1 MLMEGARSIG
11 ALDNHPKKE
20 GAGMSEYP
28 KEEEQ
33 LKDPKPSGVSTNDD
47 NYRGDVGDQGN
58 DIRFAEEEA
67 LIREQSSRSS
77 LSTDEGEYTDADGVR
92 ADRHPEGEYTDADG
106 VRADRHPEGEYTDSE
121 GTQDGQ

>member
-1 MLMEGARSIG
+1 MEGARSIG
-11 ALDNHPKKE
+11 ALVNHPKKE

-28 KEEEQ
+28 NEQEQ

-67 LIREQSSRSS
+67 LIREQSSPSE
-77 LSTDEGEYTDADGVR
+77 DEGEYTDKDGAR
-92 ADRHPEGEYTDADG
+92 TDKGREGG
-106 VRADRHPEGEYTDSE
+106 YTDSE
-121 GTQDGQ
+121 GTQDGK